1 MEWRFTR
8 CGREATN
15 TEYVLCE
22 EHAAHHEKCLEWG
35 RLHIE
40 GKATTKRAKGASAF
54 RRGEDFNEDHPDYC
68 PIVVDVN

>member
-1 MEWRFTR
+1 MECRFTR
-8 CGREATN
+8 CGREATD

-40 GKATTKRAKGASAF
+40 GKATTA
-54 RRGEDFNEDHPDYC
+54 DHPDYC
-68 PIVVDVN
+68 PIVVDAN

>member
-1 MEWRFTR
+1 MECRFTR
-8 CGREATN
+8 CGRESTN

-40 GKATTKRAKGASAF
+40 GKATT
-54 RRGEDFNEDHPDYC
+54 EDHPDYC
-68 PIVVDVN
+68 PIVVDAN